1 MNDYKKIFNIA
12 FINLVLVII
21 GYFLA
26 GRYGVGIRPISKFIR
41 ILFLLYSFYVLN
53 KIVPFRTIKDNFSSK
68 NLFFVSLILLLISSV
83 LAKYPMH
90 VLSNLL
96 VFIPSVFFTII
107 FINTAFSKLGLETTK
122 ILLLRLFISCFSIPL
137 FFSIVF
143 NGNYYLGKNLY
154 GIEWN
159 ITADN
164 YTNDGFLSNHLAWS
178 GIIVFTSSIAYL
190 GITKLTKSKK
200 IVLYFLMLFSVMT
213 IINSGSRTILVAL
226 ILYFIVLFIK
236 NLLLGSNFVKP
247 LILTFFLVFVLGKIN
262 LNNLDSVK
270 SLIYRTNVHLY
281 NQENFARFSY
291 LAAGFK
297 IFDENPLTYFT
308 GIGLFNKKFLSDM
321 NFTIYSAHKGTR
333 KFAKFH
339 NSYADVLFGG
349 GIISFFIFVYL
360 ALLKS
365 LRQLWKYNDKYFL
378 LVIPLHLIAMTESSL
393 QGGQFIFYPLFYF
406 ICVSNLKCLNVSSRM
421 KPT

>member
-12 FINLVLVII
+12 FINLFLVII
-21 GYFLA
+21 GYFLT
-26 GRYGVGIRPISKFIR
+26 GRLGQGILPLSKFIR
-41 ILFLLYSFYVLN
+41 ISFLLYSFYVLN
-53 KIVPFRTIKDNFSSK
+53 KIVPFRTIRDNYSSR
-68 NLFFVSLILLLISSV
+68 NLFTVFLILILVSSV
-83 LAKYPMH
+83 LANYPMY
-90 VLSNLL
+90 VLSKLL
-96 VFIPSVFFTII
+96 VSIPSVMFTIV

-159 ITADN
+159 VTADN

-178 GIIVFTSSIAYL
+178 SIIVFSSSIAYL

-226 ILYFIVLFIK
+226 IVYFIVLLIK
-236 NLLLGSNFVKP
+236 NILLRSNLIKP
-247 LILTFFLVFVLGKIN
+247 LALTFFLIFVLSKIN
-262 LNNLDSVK
+262 LHNLESVK
-270 SLIYRTNVHLY
+270 SLIFRTNVHLY

-291 LAAGFK
+291 LASGLK
-297 IFDENPLTYFT
+297 VFDENPITYLI
-308 GIGLFNKKFLSDM
+308 GIGLFNKKAISDM
-321 NFTIYSAHKGTR
+321 NITFFSGHRGTR
-333 KFAKFH
+333 NVSNFH
-339 NSYADVLFGG
+339 NSYADILFGG
-349 GIISFFIFVYL
+349 GIIVFLIFVYL

-378 LVIPLHLIAMTESSL
+378 LVIPLHLIALTESSL

-406 ICVSNLKCLNVSSRM
+406 ICVSNLKCLNVSSKI
-421 KPT
+421 KPI